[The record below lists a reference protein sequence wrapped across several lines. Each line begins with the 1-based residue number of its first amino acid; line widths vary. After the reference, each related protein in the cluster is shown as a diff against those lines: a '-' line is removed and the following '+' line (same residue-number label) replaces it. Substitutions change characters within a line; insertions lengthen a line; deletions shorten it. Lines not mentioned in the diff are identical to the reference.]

1 MEMTATRAFTHKP
14 TIYALFVGVVVFTP
28 FQLSAKNILVFAA
41 ASTANAL
48 SAAIKAYP
56 DKTNPIRVSYAS
68 SGALA
73 RQIENGAPA
82 TLFLSASSP
91 WTKRLSQRNLLAA
104 NGTINLFKNRLVL
117 AAPKSSKLKIKITKD
132 FDLAAKL
139 SNGRLAMGDPSHVPA
154 GIYAKAA
161 LKNLGVW
168 RSLSRKT
175 ARTPD
180 VRGTLALIERD
191 EVSVGIVYKSDIIAS
206 KHTKVLDT
214 FPEQSHPPILY
225 SLSIIKEHETKA
237 ARDIFNFLQSANASA
252 IFRKFGF
259 GVK

>member
-1 MEMTATRAFTHKP
+1 MEMTTIRAFAHKL
-14 TIYALFVGVVVFTP
+14 TISSLFVGALAFTP
-28 FQLSAKNILVFAA
+28 FQASAKNILVFAA
-41 ASTANAL
+41 ASTADAL
-48 SAAIKAYP
+48 NAAIKAFP

-82 TLFLSASSP
+82 NLFLSASPP
-91 WTKRLSQRNLLAA
+91 WTKRLAQRNLLAK
-104 NGTINLFKNRLVL
+104 NGTINLLHNRLVL
-117 AAPKSSKLKIKITKD
+117 AAPKTSKLKIKIAKD

-168 RSLSRKT
+168 SSLSRRT
-175 ARTPD
+175 ARTSD
-180 VRGTLALIERD
+180 VRGTLALIERY
-191 EVSVGIVYKSDIIAS
+191 EVPVGIVYQSDVFAS

-225 SLSIIKEHETKA
+225 SLSIIKEHEAKA
-237 ARDIFNFLQSANASA
+237 ARRIFNFLQSANASA
-252 IFRKFGF
+252 IFKKFGF
-259 GVK
+259 SVK